1 MDLELREAVGGDHG
15 LIKGE
20 PSDVKGNIRGEIM
33 CYERALRGMLSGS
46 IYRKRLSIV
55 EFGNLLNGLLEL
67 KHELSRPHFDPL
79 VGGLADHLWGSPD
92 SSPMTSS

>member
-20 PSDVKGNIRGEIM
+20 PSDAKGNIRGKSCAMRVERAR
-33 CYERALRGMLSGS
+33 RALRGMLSGS

-67 KHELSRPHFDPL
+67 KHALSRPHFDPL
-79 VGGLADHLWGSPD
+79 SWGPC
-92 SSPMTSS
+92 